1 MAGQPE
7 IVLEIKRAFRAC
19 KTTADVHAVADKYRA
34 EVRALHKV
42 RETKV
47 FAIHIINLKDY
58 MLNDLR
64 GK

>member
-7 IVLEIKRAFRAC
+7 LVLEIKRAFRAC
-19 KTTADVHAVADKYRA
+19 KTTADVHSVADKYRS
-34 EVRALHKV
+34 EVQAMHKV
-42 RETKV
+42 HETKV
-47 FAIHIINLKDY
+47 FAIQIINLKDY